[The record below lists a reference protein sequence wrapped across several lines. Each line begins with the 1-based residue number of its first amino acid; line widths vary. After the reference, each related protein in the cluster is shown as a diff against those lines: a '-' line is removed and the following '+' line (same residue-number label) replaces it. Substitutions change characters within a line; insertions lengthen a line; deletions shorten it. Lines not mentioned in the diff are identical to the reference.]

1 MSIEF
6 DVTFH
11 GRSNDPRPGYHENFF
26 RIGKPASPSGG
37 TGCDG
42 EGSRYPSM
50 FLSRESLGTMLDIST
65 SSGIACGTNMIL
77 YDYDDINFGIEH
89 HIKISLNNTLLQVW
103 INGGGKQDY
112 HTSFPRYNPTQ
123 EKYINVT
130 VPIWFMSNSFYPSM
144 PFNVGSATFS
154 NIIIKSSV
162 FCIGCTDM
170 PTVSPTAEPTNQP
183 TTYEP
188 TTFVPTSIPTKKPT
202 NYPTMSPTNYPTHQP
217 TVHPTNSPITVQ
229 PTVSPITKQPT
240 QPTLSPST
248 RAPTEYPTI
257 QPTNRP

>member
-89 HIKISLNNTLLQVW
+89 HIKISLNNTVFQVW
-103 INGGGKQDY
+103 ITGGGKQDY
-112 HTSFPRYNPTQ
+112 NRTFPRSNPTQ
-123 EKYINVT
+123 DKYINVT

-154 NIIIKSSV
+154 NIIIKS
-162 FCIGCTDM
+162 CIGECTHM
-170 PTVSPTAEPTNQP
+170 QT
-183 TTYEP
+183 
-188 TTFVPTSIPTKKPT
+188 I
-202 NYPTMSPTNYPTHQP
+202 SPTNPSISPTDTIVKSNESTST
-217 TVHPTNSPITVQ
+217 TVI
-229 PTVSPITKQPT
+229 I
-240 QPTLSPST
+240 
-248 RAPTEYPTI
+248 YI
-257 QPTNRP
+257 I